1 MIMFKYP
8 SGFCIRL
15 LALLLCLACALGF
28 ATESS
33 QAAPSAAKTVLFIG
47 DSYSEGKGAGTVA
60 KRFTTLTADAMGWR
74 EVNAAQGCT
83 GYVAQCW
90 LGHKLHISYE
100 AVLQTINIQPDI
112 VIVSGGR
119 NDKWTS
125 NTSASIYWFYACL
138 HAKFPKAQLFATS
151 PIWGSSRK
159 PPAKLQ
165 LLQTAVRTAALGNG
179 ATYIDLGNPLLG
191 HPEYMAKDAI
201 HPNVSGHAAIAN
213 ALIRSLANL
222 VPAN

>member
-1 MIMFKYP
+1 MFKYP
-8 SGFCIRL
+8 TGLITRFLVLTCGV
-15 LALLLCLACALGF
+15 ACALGF
-28 ATESS
+28 TSETS
-33 QAAPSAAKTVLFIG
+33 QAAPSTQKTALFIG
-47 DSYSEGKGAGTVA
+47 DSYSAGKGAGNVA

-90 LGHKLHISYE
+90 QNGKLHISYE
-100 AVLQTINIQPDI
+100 AVLQTITFQPDI

-119 NDKWTS
+119 NDQWTS

-151 PIWGSSRK
+151 PIWGSTRK
-159 PPAKLQ
+159 PPAKMQ